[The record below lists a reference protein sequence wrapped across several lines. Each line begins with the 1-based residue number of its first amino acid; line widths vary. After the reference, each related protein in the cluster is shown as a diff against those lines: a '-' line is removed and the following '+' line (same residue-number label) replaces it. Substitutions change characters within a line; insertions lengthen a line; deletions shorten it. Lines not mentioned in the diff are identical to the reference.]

1 MSGNAPKLIIE
12 ELNQADEVVERAKRT
27 CHDLALASGDSP
39 QPVTKQ
45 CTWLEAFATIQKRED
60 DRRKSTKQE
69 GKKQKKTLNENAQF
83 RGTRIGVDPEV
94 SAFWMVMEVQ
104 LLSEH

>member
-1 MSGNAPKLIIE
+1 MSGIAPKLIIE

-27 CHDLALASGDSP
+27 CQDLASASGKAP

-60 DRRKSTKQE
+60 DRRKSSKQDA
-69 GKKQKKTLNENAQF
+69 KKQKKTLHENTQF

-104 LLSEH
+104 LQPQH